1 MNKMRL
7 ILAAIFIA
15 ISVYTIITISEHGW
29 NLFPV
34 FFGDMAAMGWPG
46 QFNFDFMCFLILSGL
61 WVSWRHHF
69 SVLGLI
75 LGLFAFLGGALF
87 LSAYLFINSY
97 KVNGNVNALLLG
109 AQRAA

>member
-1 MNKMRL
+1 MNKLRL

-29 NLFPV
+29 SLFPV

-61 WVSWRHHF
+61 CVSWRHHF

-97 KVNGNVNALLLG
+97 KVNGNLNALLLG
-109 AQRAA
+109 TQRAA

>member
-1 MNKMRL
+1 MNKLRL

-29 NLFPV
+29 SLFPV

-97 KVNGNVNALLLG
+97 KVNGNLNALLLG
-109 AQRAA
+109 TQRAA

>member
-1 MNKMRL
+1 MNKLRL

-29 NLFPV
+29 SLFPV

-61 WVSWRHHF
+61 RVSWRHHC

-97 KVNGNVNALLLG
+97 KVNGNLNALLLG
-109 AQRAA
+109 TQRAA